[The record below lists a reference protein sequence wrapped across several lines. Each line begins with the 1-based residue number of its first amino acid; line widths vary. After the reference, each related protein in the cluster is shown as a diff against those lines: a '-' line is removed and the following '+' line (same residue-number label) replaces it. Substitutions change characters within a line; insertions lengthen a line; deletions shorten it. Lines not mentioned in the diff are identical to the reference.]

1 MSTRVMNTAKKEFP
15 QTWLVLPAAGVGS
28 RMQADRPKQYLDM
41 TVKGV
46 TKTVIEFTLDHLL
59 AYSSGLSG
67 SNLSRSGFHKVV
79 VVVTKGDP
87 YWHDISLARCYDQ
100 DDRILVVDGGSERC
114 YSVLNALTA
123 ITQTAHNDNAWVAV
137 HDVARPC
144 LSYADLD
151 NLFLALNHYSDGGIL
166 ATPVGDTM
174 KRGVQGH
181 QPEESTSA
189 DENLIDHTVDRQ
201 QLWHALTPQ
210 MFPLPALLNNLQAA
224 LANGFEVT
232 DDASA
237 MEYAGAKPKLVS
249 GRSDNLKIT
258 RPEDLKLAEFYLNNN
273 E

>member
-1 MSTRVMNTAKKEFP
+1 MSTRVMNMAKKEFP
-15 QTWLVLPAAGVGS
+15 QTWLVLPAAGIGS
-28 RMQADRPKQYLDM
+28 RMQADRPKQYLEM
-41 TVKGV
+41 TVKGI

-59 AYSSGLSG
+59 NYGAESDSSVLS
-67 SNLSRSGFHKVV
+67 SSGFHKIV

-87 YWHDISLARCYDQ
+87 YWHDISLARSYEKDP
-100 DDRILVVDGGSERC
+100 RIMVVDGGSERC

-123 ITQTAHNDNAWVAV
+123 ITETAHNDNAWVAV

-151 NLFLALNHYSDGGIL
+151 SLFLALQNHADGGIL
-166 ATPVGDTM
+166 ATPVRDTM

-210 MFPLPALLNNLQAA
+210 MFPLTALLKNLQAA

-258 RPEDLKLAEFYLNNN
+258 RPEDLKLAEFYLNLN